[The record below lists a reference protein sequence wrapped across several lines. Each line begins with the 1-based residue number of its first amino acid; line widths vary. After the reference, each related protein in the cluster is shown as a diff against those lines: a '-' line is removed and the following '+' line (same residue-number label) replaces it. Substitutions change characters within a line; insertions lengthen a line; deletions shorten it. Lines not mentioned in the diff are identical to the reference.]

1 MRNAARFAILSAFVA
16 IAACGG
22 DSTGPSDHSP
32 KTIGVVGGNN
42 QQGVVGTA
50 VAVAPSVVV
59 KDKSGSVVE
68 GAVVTFTVTAGG
80 GSITGGSATTNAA
93 GVAQVGSW
101 TLGTAT
107 GTNTLSASVASL
119 TPVSINATAVAGPA
133 ANLVF
138 TTAPSSTASNGVALA
153 QQPVIQ
159 LKDQFG
165 NNATQAG
172 VSVVAAI
179 ATGGGTLGGVT
190 TVPSN
195 ASGVVTF
202 TNLSIGGTV
211 GARTLSF
218 TATGLPA
225 LSSGSITLT
234 AGPAASVTA
243 NSTTTLNGTAGAAV
257 TPLPSVL
264 VRDASNNPVAGATV
278 TFAVAT
284 GGGSLTGATPVTD
297 AAGIATVGSW
307 TLGGTAGAQSLTA
320 TVGALTPI
328 TFSATAAPAAG
339 SRLTLS
345 TQPSATS
352 ASGATLAQ
360 QPVLRIEDG
369 FGNLVT
375 TASNPVTATLQGAG
389 AALGGT
395 VTVAAVNGIVTFT
408 DLAITGTV
416 GNYTLA
422 FGGAGL
428 TGTTSTAI
436 ALGAGAAA
444 NIAVNA
450 GDNQTAPVGTA
461 VQVAPSVRVTDA
473 SGNAVSGTS
482 VTFAVATGGGSLT
495 GGTTTTNASGIAT
508 VGSWTLGN
516 AIGANTLTATSA
528 GLAGSPVTFT
538 ATGTPG
544 AGSLLSITTQPSAN
558 ANNGVALAQQP
569 VIQLRD
575 ALNNPVSLPG
585 VVVTASVAS
594 GGGSVSGGTT
604 ATTDVNGTATFSGL
618 VLNGLVGTKTLSF
631 SATGVTGV
639 TSASITL
646 AAGAAVKLAV
656 VTNVGSTLVNG
667 ALFSPQ
673 PVVRLQDA
681 GGNNVSTAGVQVTAS
696 LIGSGAVL
704 GGTLNQNT
712 GAAGSATYSTLRLT
726 GTVGSYSL
734 AFNSAGLTGVT
745 MGPIS
750 LLTGPA
756 ATLALDAGDGQTAPA
771 GTAVSVAPSV
781 LITDQS
787 GNPVSGTS
795 VTFAVAT
802 GGGSVVGGAATSN
815 ASGIAAVTS
824 WTLGSTVGSNTL
836 TATSAGLAGSPL
848 TFTATGVAGAASQLV
863 FTTPP
868 SSSASNGVAL
878 AQQPVVQLQ
887 DAFGNDVSQAGV
899 VVTASIASVGDSVT
913 GGTTAT
919 TNASGTATFSGLIL
933 NGLVG
938 NKTITFSAPSVTP
951 LNSSPIALAAGAA
964 AKVVMVTQP
973 SASAV
978 NGAVFGTQPAVRITD
993 AGGNFKLQAGI
1004 SVTVAIASGGGVLGG
1019 VATVNTDGT
1028 GTATFSGLSIL
1039 GLAGNRTLSFS
1050 SAGLTSATSNLIN
1063 ITAGA
1068 ATTLAVNAGDA
1079 QTAAAGSAV
1088 SIAPSVIV
1096 TDQSGNPV
1104 SGTSV
1109 TFAVATGGGSVLG
1122 GAATSNASGIAAVTS
1137 WTLGTTAGS
1146 NSLTATS
1153 AGLTGSPLTFTA
1165 TGTPAA
1171 ASQLVFTTPPSSS
1184 ASNGVPLAQQPVVQ
1198 LQDQF
1203 GNNVSQAG
1211 VVITASVASVGDSV
1225 TGGTTATT
1233 NAGGTATFSGLI
1245 LNGLVGNKT
1254 LTFTAPSIT
1263 PLNSGSI
1270 ALAAGAAAKVVMVT
1284 QPSASAVNG
1293 AAFGTQPVVRITD
1306 AGGNFKL
1313 QAGVPV
1319 TVSIATGGGAL
1330 GGTATVNT
1338 DASGV
1343 VTYAGLSITGI
1354 AGNHTLSFASAGL
1367 ASATSNTIVLT
1378 ASAATTVAISA
1389 GDGQSAAAG
1398 SAVSV
1403 APAVLVTDQS
1413 GNPVSGTAVTFA
1425 VATGGGS
1432 VVGGSATSNA
1442 SGIAAV
1448 TSWTLGTTA
1457 GSNTLT
1463 ATSGGLTGSPL
1474 TFTATGTAGAAS
1486 QLTIT
1491 TQPSATAS
1499 NGIVLAQQPVL
1510 QLRDQFGNAVSQN
1523 GVVVTASVASGGG
1536 SVSGGIT
1543 ATTNASGV
1551 ATFSGLIVN
1560 GLVGTKTLSFSANG
1574 VTSATSG
1581 NIALAAGAAAQVV
1594 MSTQPSATAI
1604 NGGVFTTQPAVRIT
1618 DAGGNF
1624 VLTAGTP
1631 VTVAIAAGGG
1641 SLGGTAT
1648 VNTDGTGTATFAGLS
1663 ITGVAGN
1670 RTLSFS
1676 SGGLT
1681 PATSSTIAIT
1691 AGPATTIA
1699 LSSGDGQSATVG
1711 TAVVSSPT
1719 VLVTDQSGNPVS
1731 GVAVNFAVATGGGS
1745 IAGGAASTNAG
1756 GLAVAGAWT
1765 LGTTAGSNT
1774 VTATSIGLN
1783 GSPVT
1788 FTATGTPAAA
1798 NQLSITTQPSSSA
1811 SNGVVLAQQPVL
1823 QLKDQFGNNVSQA
1836 GVVVTASVAS
1846 GGGSV
1851 SGGITATTSASGVA
1865 TFSGLVLNG
1874 LVGTKTLGFSASG
1887 LSSATSGSITL
1898 SAGAAAQVVI
1908 ATQPSATAVNGV
1920 AFATQPVA
1928 RITDAGG
1935 NFVLQAGINV
1945 TAAIATGGGSLGG
1958 VATVATDASG
1968 IATFSGLSIT
1978 GTAGNHTLSFASA
1991 GLSTA
1996 TSTTVATTAG
2006 AAATIAISAGD
2017 AQSAVAGTAVAIAPS
2032 VLVTDQSNNPVSGT
2046 SVTFAVATGGGS
2058 VVGGAATSNA
2068 SGIAAVTSWTLG
2080 SSVGSNS
2087 LTATSAG
2094 LTGSPLTFTATA
2106 TAAPASQLVIST
2118 QPSASGTVGVALAT
2132 QPVIQLQDQ
2141 FGNPV
2146 SQAGIVVTASI
2157 FSGGGSVAGSTTAT
2171 TSAGGTATFSGLIVN
2186 GTAGTSQVLRFTS
2199 GSLTA
2204 VNSTA
2209 ITLSAGAASQ
2219 ITITTQPSSTV
2230 ANGAVLATQPV
2241 VQLKD
2246 LSGNNAATAGVN
2258 IVASLTG
2265 TPGGV
2270 TLGGTTTIAT
2280 NASGTATFTNL
2291 SLTGLAGSY
2300 TITFAKSGLTSAVS
2314 GSISLTAGA
2323 PANVT
2328 ANSTLS
2334 QSGRVGAVV
2343 TTLPQ
2348 VRVVDASGNPVS
2360 GATVTFAVTTG
2371 GGSVTGA
2378 SPTTDA
2384 LGLATVGG
2392 WTLGKTVT
2400 TNTVTATVGALPVV
2414 SFTATPTFVVSR
2426 VAGGGGFTCA
2436 VTVDGVPYC
2445 WGDNSSGA
2453 LGDNSTSPHGTPAAV
2468 SGSNAFVSIAAGL
2481 GHTCGIT
2488 SGGVASCWGANTNG
2502 QLGVNSTSQKLIPTL
2517 VNGGLTFT
2525 AIDLGT
2531 DHSCGITSGGAVQCW
2546 GANGSGQ
2553 LGLGNN
2559 TQKLVPTQVAASGY
2573 LQVTSGVFYSCGTR
2587 TTGAGNCWGI
2597 NGFGQLGDSTKGT
2610 RTSPTLVKGSLIFV
2624 EIVSS
2629 QTHSCGRTS
2638 AGTVW
2643 CWGLNANGRLGQDS
2657 LTVTESLV
2665 PKQILGLS
2673 NVSQLVSGQAHT
2685 CARNA
2690 SNAVLCWGLGDA
2702 GQLGTGDFNNRQ
2714 TPTAVSL
2721 PGGVSGFVSIAA
2733 GASHTCGVTSTGSL
2747 YCWGDNFNGQIGDGS
2762 GLDQNVP
2769 TLVVNP

>member
-32 KTIGVVGGNN
+32 KSISIAGGNN

-107 GTNTLSASVASL
+107 GTNTLSASVGSL
-119 TPVSINATAVAGPA
+119 TPVSINATSLAGPA

-138 TTAPSSTASNGVALA
+138 TTAPASTASNGVALA

-307 TLGGTAGAQSLTA
+307 TLGGTAGAQSITA
-320 TVGALTPI
+320 TAGALTPI

-416 GNYTLA
+416 GNYTIA
-422 FGGAGL
+422 FAGAGL

-461 VQVAPSVRVTDA
+461 VAIAPSVRVTDA

-495 GGTTTTNASGIAT
+495 GGTTTTDASGIAT
-508 VGSWTLGN
+508 VGSWTLGSG
-516 AIGANTLTATSA
+516 IGANTLTATSA

-575 ALNNPVSLPG
+575 ALNNPVSLAG

-646 AAGAAVKLAV
+646 AAGAAVKLAI

-696 LIGSGAVL
+696 LISSGAVL

-787 GNPVSGTS
+787 GNPVSGTA

-863 FTTPP
+863 FT
-868 SSSASNGVAL
+868 
-878 AQQPVVQLQ
+878 AQ
-887 DAFGNDVSQAGV
+887 NGV
-899 VVTASIASVGDSVT
+899 VVTATVASGGGSVS

-919 TNASGTATFSGLIL
+919 TNGAGTATFSGLVL

-938 NKTITFSAPSVTP
+938 TKTLSFSAPGVTAAVSG
-951 LNSSPIALAAGAA
+951 NIALAAGAA
-964 AKVVMVTQP
+964 SQVIMVTQP

-978 NGAVFGTQPAVRITD
+978 NGAVLATQPAVRITD
-993 AGGNFKLQAGI
+993 AGGNFVLVAGTP
-1004 SVTVAIASGGGVLGG
+1004 VTVAIASGGGTLGG

-1050 SAGLTSATSNLIN
+1050 SAGLASATSNLIN

-1088 SIAPSVIV
+1088 SIAPSVVV

-1104 SGTSV
+1104 SGISV
-1109 TFAVATGGGSVLG
+1109 TFAVATGGGSVVG

-1211 VVITASVASVGDSV
+1211 VVVTASVASVGDSV

-1338 DASGV
+1338 DASGI

-1354 AGNHTLSFASAGL
+1354 AGNHTLAFASAGL

-1398 SAVSV
+1398 SAVST

-1463 ATSGGLTGSPL
+1463 ATSAGLTGSPL

-1499 NGIVLAQQPVL
+1499 NGILLAQQPVL

-1523 GVVVTASVASGGG
+1523 GVVVTAAVASGGG

-1594 MSTQPSATAI
+1594 MTTQPSATAI
-1604 NGGVFTTQPAVRIT
+1604 NGGVFATQPAVRIT

-1631 VTVAIAAGGG
+1631 VTVAIATGGG

-1681 PATSSTIAIT
+1681 PATSNTIAIT

-1811 SNGVVLAQQPVL
+1811 SNGIVLAQQPVL

-1851 SGGITATTSASGVA
+1851 SGGTTATTNASGVA

-1874 LVGTKTLGFSASG
+1874 LVGTKTLGFAASG

-1898 SAGAAAQVVI
+1898 AAGAAAQVVI
-1908 ATQPSATAVNGV
+1908 ATQPSATAVNGA

-1928 RITDAGG
+1928 RIADAGG

-1945 TAAIATGGGSLGG
+1945 TAAIAAGGGSLGG

-2106 TAAPASQLVIST
+2106 TAAPASQLAIST
-2118 QPSASGTVGVALAT
+2118 QPSATGTVGAALAT

-2157 FSGGGSVAGSTTAT
+2157 FSGGGTLAGSTTAT
-2171 TSAGGTATFSGLIVN
+2171 TNASGTATFSGLIVN
-2186 GTAGTSQVLRFTS
+2186 GTAGSSQVLSFTS

-2204 VNSTA
+2204 VNSSA
-2209 ITLSAGAASQ
+2209 ITLSAGAATQ
-2219 ITITTQPSSTV
+2219 IAITTQPSSTV
-2230 ANGAVLATQPV
+2230 ANGAALATQPV

-2334 QSGRVGAVV
+2334 QSGRVGVVV

-2348 VRVVDASGNPVS
+2348 VKVVDASGNPVS
-2360 GATVTFAVTTG
+2360 GATVTFAVTAG

-2436 VTVDGVPYC
+2436 ITVDGVPYC
-2445 WGDNSSGA
+2445 WGDNSSGS

-2468 SGSNAFVSIAAGL
+2468 SGSNSFVSIAAGL

-2488 SGGVASCWGANTNG
+2488 SAGVASCWGANNNG
-2502 QLGVNSTSQKLIPTL
+2502 QLGVNSTTQKLIPTL
-2517 VNGGLTFT
+2517 VNGSLTFT
-2525 AIDLGT
+2525 TIDLGT
-2531 DHSCGITSGGAVQCW
+2531 DHSCGIASGGAVQCW